1 MDVSDTAPN
10 DGSSTPLV
18 LLHGWLDSRHTWDLV
33 LPHHL
38 SSHHRIIAVTF
49 RGWGDASHDGTY
61 SIDAYATDVIDLLE
75 SLSLSVPAVLVGH
88 SMGTLVAT
96 AVAARAPDRV
106 AGLIL
111 VGAAATMRPEHV
123 LDPSDGTTC
132 ADIATMCHGWVTD
145 GVDEDVLKSFQLDD
159 LTPFVKDDST
169 PQPFADQVMVE
180 TLKAD
185 ARAYGECWQS
195 MLDEN
200 HTAELATID
209 TKVLI
214 VWGSEDGIF
223 VMKDQ
228 VALEEALCKADVWR
242 VTVDGGPH
250 GVLWTHAPKV
260 ADAMVD
266 FLAAVTDSVDPKYP
280 LMLKRGIPLNAVR
293 QALARDFPM
302 SAVQNALVRDEL
314 DSSTMDDNAILRN
327 ALARA
332 ERVKEEESR
341 DPFTKYHKML
351 KMGLPMNAVKNA
363 MVRDGRDPSICD
375 GL

>member
-1 MDVSDTAPN
+1 MDVSDSAPN

-18 LLHGWLDSRHTWDLV
+18 FLHGWLDSRHTWDLV
-33 LPHHL
+33 LPHHI
-38 SSHHRIIAVTF
+38 SSHHRIISVTF

-61 SIDAYATDVIDLLE
+61 SIDAYATDVIGLLE

-145 GVDEDVLKSFQLDD
+145 GVDEDVLKSFQLDE
-159 LTPFVKDDST
+159 LTPFVKDGST
-169 PQPFADQVMVE
+169 PQTFADQVMIE

-200 HTAELATID
+200 HTTELATIN

-214 VWGSEDGIF
+214 LWGSNDVIF
-223 VMKDQ
+223 VEEDQ
-228 VALEEALCKADVWR
+228 IALQAALCNADVWR
-242 VTVDGGPH
+242 VTVDGASH

-260 ADAMVD
+260 AAAMVD
-266 FLAAVTDSVDPKYP
+266 FLAAVTDRIDSDS
-280 LMLKRGIPLNAVR
+280 KRGPV
-293 QALARDFPM
+293 
-302 SAVQNALVRDEL
+302 
-314 DSSTMDDNAILRN
+314 
-327 ALARA
+327 
-332 ERVKEEESR
+332 
-341 DPFTKYHKML
+341 
-351 KMGLPMNAVKNA
+351 
-363 MVRDGRDPSICD
+363 C
-375 GL
+375 